1 MKTLV
6 IVESPTKAKAIQ
18 NYLGNSYEVIASK
31 GHIRDLSTKGK
42 GGYGVDI
49 TNGFEAKYEVIPNK
63 YATVKQIKEK
73 AKNKKVIL
81 ATDPDREGESIAWH
95 IAQVLELNPNEKN
108 RVSFNEVTKKAVL
121 EAMEH
126 PKPIDMDLVS
136 SQEARRI
143 LDRIMGFDLSKVVQ
157 RKIGS
162 SSAGRVQSVA
172 LKIIVDREVEIEKFV
187 PETYFLIYAEFD
199 TFKAAHKHNAKRKIK
214 TKEEALKIVKGTTND
229 FVVKEITTNEQK
241 RYPAFPFTTSKLQQ
255 AAIPILRTN
264 ASGVNSVAQK
274 LYEGIMIDGELM
286 GLITYIR
293 TDSTKLSS
301 GFIHQTQDYI
311 QATFGQ
317 DYVGKPR
324 ASKKSKSAQEAHEAI
339 RPTNI
344 ELTPEAVKPFLE
356 NKEYLLYKLIYN
368 RTLAYLMKE
377 GLDEVKTVTFD
388 SNGHHFIKTFRV
400 PLFDGYRK
408 TYFDDEEE
416 YDTFNG
422 SQGDLLTAKKVY
434 DEEHQTEPPK
444 RFSESSLIQEMEK
457 LGIGRPSTY
466 AETTKKIS
474 SVGYVKKEKG
484 YFKPTELGTLT
495 STSLNEYFDG
505 FINTDYTSQME
516 EDLDLIASGQKDKA
530 IELNGFYNRFK
541 PLIETAN
548 KEMPK
553 VYQKKVAEEVGEA
566 CPECGKP
573 LVYRHNRK
581 GEKFIA
587 CSGFSSKP
595 SCKYTRSL

>member
-18 NYLGNSYEVIASK
+18 NYLGSDYEVIASK

-42 GGYGVDI
+42 GGYGVDVEK
-49 TNGFEAKYEVIPNK
+49 GFEAKYEVIPNK
-63 YATVKQIKEK
+63 NATVKQIKTK
-73 AKNKKVIL
+73 AKDKKVLI

-95 IAQVLELNPNEKN
+95 IAEVLELDPKDKT

-121 EAMEH
+121 EAIEN
-126 PKPIDMDLVS
+126 PQPIDENLVS

-172 LKIIVDREVEIEKFV
+172 LKIIADKEKEIEAFV
-187 PETYFLIYAEFD
+187 PETYFLLFAEFD
-199 TFKAAHKHNAKRKIK
+199 TFKAAHIHNSKRKIK
-214 TKEEALKIVKGTTND
+214 TKEQADKVLSHVTND
-229 FVVKEITTNEQK
+229 FVISEIEVKEQK

-255 AAIPILRTN
+255 AAISLLRTN

-274 LYEGIMIDGELM
+274 LYEGVMINEELM

-301 GFIHQTQDYI
+301 GFVHQTQDYI
-311 QATFGQ
+311 LKQYGT

-324 ASKKSKSAQEAHEAI
+324 ATKKSKSAQEAHEAI

-344 ELTPEAVKPFLE
+344 ELTPEAVKPYLD

-377 GLDEVKTVTFD
+377 GLDEVKTVTFE
-388 SNGHHFIKTFRV
+388 SNGQEFVKTFRV

-408 TYFDDEEE
+408 TFLDDEEE

-422 SQGDLLTAKKVY
+422 SVNDKLLANKVY